1 MDIANFFDV
10 KSSKKRVINSE
21 QSETGDEAKKREAEM
36 NFNQHFKRCFSESL
50 KNPDC
55 VLI

>member
-21 QSETGDEAKKREAEM
+21 QSETGDEAKKQKEGNRNEFQPA
-36 NFNQHFKRCFSESL
+36 L
-50 KNPDC
+50 
-55 VLI
+55 